1 MNMQPEVLIYGIL
14 YMSLRVV
21 ISPELKFIL
30 TGLRFF
36 VQEKYLRPHK
46 APRVCPKHSNLSN
59 IIYHHEMPINRHI
72 HGMS

>member
-30 TGLRFF
+30 TSLRFF
-36 VQEKYLRPHK
+36 VQEKYLRSHK
-46 APRVCPKHSNLSN
+46 APRVYPKHSNLN
-59 IIYHHEMPINRHI
+59 NTIYHHETPINRHI
-72 HGMS
+72 HGIS